1 MERYDDGFAEER
13 QRIERLVEE
22 IIAGEHKI
30 DKLPNSSAGFSGAAQ
45 AEYFSKARYHLESDV
60 SNLIVNHKQQLD
72 ELQLLKM
79 IKDLKFLSL
88 KNIIFL
94 LRQAGF
100 LKCLKA
106 LILRTTKHFNICK
119 EY

>member
-30 DKLPNSSAGFSGAAQ
+30 DKLPNSSAGFTGAAQ
-45 AEYFSKARYHLESDV
+45 AEYFSKARYHLETDV
-60 SNLIVNHKQQLD
+60 NNLIVNHKQQLD

-79 IKDLKFLSL
+79 IKEPK
-88 KNIIFL
+88 
-94 LRQAGF
+94 
-100 LKCLKA
+100 
-106 LILRTTKHFNICK
+106 
-119 EY
+119 

>member
-22 IIAGEHKI
+22 IIA
-30 DKLPNSSAGFSGAAQ
+30 AGFSGAAQ

-79 IKDLKFLSL
+79 IKG
-88 KNIIFL
+88 
-94 LRQAGF
+94 Q
-100 LKCLKA
+100 
-106 LILRTTKHFNICK
+106 
-119 EY
+119 E

>member
-30 DKLPNSSAGFSGAAQ
+30 DKLPNSSAGFAQ

-79 IKDLKFLSL
+79 IKG
-88 KNIIFL
+88 
-94 LRQAGF
+94 Q
-100 LKCLKA
+100 
-106 LILRTTKHFNICK
+106 
-119 EY
+119 E

>member
-30 DKLPNSSAGFSGAAQ
+30 DKLPNSSAAQ

-79 IKDLKFLSL
+79 IKG
-88 KNIIFL
+88 
-94 LRQAGF
+94 Q
-100 LKCLKA
+100 
-106 LILRTTKHFNICK
+106 
-119 EY
+119 E

>member
-60 SNLIVNHKQQLD
+60 SNLIVNHIEKPTAAPSLF
-72 ELQLLKM
+72 LPLGCWLKIM
-79 IKDLKFLSL
+79 IEGVHST
-88 KNIIFL
+88 
-94 LRQAGF
+94 RCG
-100 LKCLKA
+100 
-106 LILRTTKHFNICK
+106 
-119 EY
+119 

>member
-45 AEYFSKARYHLESDV
+45 
-60 SNLIVNHKQQLD
+60 Q
-72 ELQLLKM
+72 
-79 IKDLKFLSL
+79 
-88 KNIIFL
+88 NIFR
-94 LRQAGF
+94 RQD
-100 LKCLKA
+100 
-106 LILRTTKHFNICK
+106 II
-119 EY
+119 

>member
-13 QRIERLVEE
+13 QRLRRQRQMCIRDR
-22 IIAGEHKI
+22 HKI

-79 IKDLKFLSL
+79 IKG
-88 KNIIFL
+88 
-94 LRQAGF
+94 Q
-100 LKCLKA
+100 
-106 LILRTTKHFNICK
+106 
-119 EY
+119 E

>member
-30 DKLPNSSAGFSGAAQ
+30 DKLPNSSAGFTGAAQ
-45 AEYFSKARYHLESDV
+45 AEYLESDV
-60 SNLIVNHKQQLD
+60 NNLIVNHKQQLD

-79 IKDLKFLSL
+79 IKEPK
-88 KNIIFL
+88 
-94 LRQAGF
+94 
-100 LKCLKA
+100 
-106 LILRTTKHFNICK
+106 
-119 EY
+119 

>member
-60 SNLIVNHKQQLD
+60 VLRGSAQRSCLHTRFPGSFGENQFSFGIIPKKR
-72 ELQLLKM
+72 E
-79 IKDLKFLSL
+79 IFLSM
-88 KNIIFL
+88 NVL
-94 LRQAGF
+94 L
-100 LKCLKA
+100 
-106 LILRTTKHFNICK
+106 HICSSMNV
-119 EY
+119 

>member
-1 MERYDDGFAEER
+1 MERYDDGFSR
-13 QRIERLVEE
+13 RKTTDRTIVEE

-79 IKDLKFLSL
+79 IKG
-88 KNIIFL
+88 
-94 LRQAGF
+94 Q
-100 LKCLKA
+100 
-106 LILRTTKHFNICK
+106 
-119 EY
+119 E

>member
-45 AEYFSKARYHLESDV
+45 AEYHLESDV

-79 IKDLKFLSL
+79 IKG
-88 KNIIFL
+88 
-94 LRQAGF
+94 Q
-100 LKCLKA
+100 
-106 LILRTTKHFNICK
+106 
-119 EY
+119 E

>member
-1 MERYDDGFAEER
+1 MEKYDDGFAQER

-45 AEYFSKARYHLESDV
+45 AEYFSRARYHLESDV

-79 IKDLKFLSL
+79 IKG
-88 KNIIFL
+88 N
-94 LRQAGF
+94 R
-100 LKCLKA
+100 
-106 LILRTTKHFNICK
+106 
-119 EY
+119 

>member
-1 MERYDDGFAEER
+1 MVRASSWTYTHRTASSKARLDKIAAVDGGFAEER
-13 QRIERLVEE
+13 QRTERLVEE

-79 IKDLKFLSL
+79 IKG
-88 KNIIFL
+88 
-94 LRQAGF
+94 Q
-100 LKCLKA
+100 
-106 LILRTTKHFNICK
+106 
-119 EY
+119 E

>member
-30 DKLPNSSAGFSGAAQ
+30 DKLPNSSAGFSGAA
-45 AEYFSKARYHLESDV
+45 KARYHLESDV

-79 IKDLKFLSL
+79 IKG
-88 KNIIFL
+88 
-94 LRQAGF
+94 Q
-100 LKCLKA
+100 
-106 LILRTTKHFNICK
+106 
-119 EY
+119 E

>member
-45 AEYFSKARYHLESDV
+45 AEYFSNSVEGA
-60 SNLIVNHKQQLD
+60 
-72 ELQLLKM
+72 
-79 IKDLKFLSL
+79 LSGRNPL
-88 KNIIFL
+88 SYRTDPRKRRASL
-94 LRQAGF
+94 AGRACRQ
-100 LKCLKA
+100 
-106 LILRTTKHFNICK
+106 RTGKVL
-119 EY
+119 

>member
-72 ELQLLKM
+72 VLEGLVKPQLDELQLLKM
-79 IKDLKFLSL
+79 IKG
-88 KNIIFL
+88 
-94 LRQAGF
+94 Q
-100 LKCLKA
+100 
-106 LILRTTKHFNICK
+106 
-119 EY
+119 E

>member
-45 AEYFSKARYHLESDV
+45 AEYFSMARYHLESDV

-79 IKDLKFLSL
+79 IKG
-88 KNIIFL
+88 
-94 LRQAGF
+94 Q
-100 LKCLKA
+100 
-106 LILRTTKHFNICK
+106 
-119 EY
+119 E

>member
-45 AEYFSKARYHLESDV
+45 AEYLSKARYHLESDV

-79 IKDLKFLSL
+79 IKG
-88 KNIIFL
+88 
-94 LRQAGF
+94 Q
-100 LKCLKA
+100 
-106 LILRTTKHFNICK
+106 
-119 EY
+119 E

>member
-45 AEYFSKARYHLESDV
+45 ADRKSV
-60 SNLIVNHKQQLD
+60 V
-72 ELQLLKM
+72 
-79 IKDLKFLSL
+79 
-88 KNIIFL
+88 
-94 LRQAGF
+94 
-100 LKCLKA
+100 
-106 LILRTTKHFNICK
+106 
-119 EY
+119 

>member
-22 IIAGEHKI
+22 IIT
-30 DKLPNSSAGFSGAAQ
+30 GAAQ

-60 SNLIVNHKQQLD
+60 NNLIVNHKQQLD

-79 IKDLKFLSL
+79 IKEPK
-88 KNIIFL
+88 
-94 LRQAGF
+94 
-100 LKCLKA
+100 
-106 LILRTTKHFNICK
+106 
-119 EY
+119 

>member
-22 IIAGEHKI
+22 I

-79 IKDLKFLSL
+79 IKG
-88 KNIIFL
+88 
-94 LRQAGF
+94 Q
-100 LKCLKA
+100 
-106 LILRTTKHFNICK
+106 
-119 EY
+119 E